1 MSEHKYHLKYRLM
14 EENNLITKNIVIV
27 DDEPRTRQG
36 LQRTLE
42 SWNNGEFTILTA
54 ESGEEVMEIAEERK
68 IHILLSDIRMPE
80 MTGLQLLKNLKEKGI
95 SPVVIVISAYS
106 EFEYAQEALRLG
118 VVNYLLKPIG
128 KKKLIE
134 AVDEAVK
141 VMEKQVRAGMIERV
155 VDKRIADT
163 NNKIDSTKD
172 PIRKAIA
179 YIDQHLKEELT
190 LKDIAA
196 HVHLNP
202 SYFSVLFKEQ
212 ANLNFSEYITRR
224 RIQRAKELVI
234 STNLPINEIAEEVG
248 YKTSKY
254 FIKIFKEIEG
264 ITPSI
269 YRKTSNDSV
278 F

>member
-1 MSEHKYHLKYRLM
+1 MV
-14 EENNLITKNIVIV
+14 TKTILIV

-54 ESGEEVMEIAEERK
+54 ESGEDVLRISEERK

-80 MTGLQLLKNLKEKGI
+80 MTGLQLLKTMKEKGL

-106 EFEYAQEALRLG
+106 EFEYAQEALKLG

-128 KKKLIE
+128 KKKLLE
-134 AVDEAVK
+134 AVEDAVK
-141 VMEKQVRAGMIERV
+141 IMEKQVRAGLIERV
-155 VDKRIADT
+155 VDQKIVDAS
-163 NNKIDSTKD
+163 NKMDSTKD
-172 PIRKAIA
+172 TIRKAIS
-179 YIDQHLKEELT
+179 YIDEHLNEEFT

-196 HVHLNP
+196 RVHLNP

-212 ANLNFSEYITRR
+212 VNLNFSEYVTRR

-234 STNLPINEIAEEVG
+234 STTLPINEIAEEVG
-248 YKTSKY
+248 YKTAKY

-264 ITPSI
+264 MTPSA
-269 YRKTSNDSV
+269 YRKTGNERA

>member
-1 MSEHKYHLKYRLM
+1 MF
-14 EENNLITKNIVIV
+14 TKNIVIV

-42 SWNNGEFTILTA
+42 SWNNGEYSILTA
-54 ESGEEVMEIAEERK
+54 ESGDEVMQIAAESK

-80 MTGLQLLKNLKEKGI
+80 MSGLQLLKNIQNKGM

-134 AVDEAVK
+134 AVEDAIK
-141 VMEKQVRAGMIERV
+141 VLEKQVRAGIIELV
-155 VDKRIADT
+155 VDKKIADAS
-163 NNKIDSTKD
+163 NKMDTTKD
-172 PIRKAIA
+172 TIKKAIS
-179 YIDQHLKEELT
+179 YIDQHLKEDLS
-190 LKDIAA
+190 LKEVAA

-212 ANLNFSEYITRR
+212 LNLNFSEYVTRR
-224 RIQRAKELVI
+224 RIQRAKELVV
-234 STNLPINEIAEEVG
+234 STSLPITEIAEEAG

-264 ITPSI
+264 MTPSA
-269 YRKTSNDSV
+269 YRKANHEKA

>member
-1 MSEHKYHLKYRLM
+1 MYS
-14 EENNLITKNIVIV
+14 KNIVIV

-42 SWNNGEFTILTA
+42 NWNTGDFTILTA
-54 ESGEEVMEIAEERK
+54 ESGEDVLRIAEDKK

-80 MTGLQLLKNLKEKGI
+80 MTGLQLLKTLKEKGL
-95 SPVVIVISAYS
+95 SPVVIIISAYS

-134 AVDEAVK
+134 AVEEAVK
-141 VMEKQVRAGMIERV
+141 IMEKQVRAGMIEKV
-155 VDKRIADT
+155 VDE
-163 NNKIDSTKD
+163 KIVDANTKMDSAKGT
-172 PIRKAIA
+172 IRKAIS
-179 YIDQHLKEELT
+179 YIDQHLKDEFT
-190 LKDIAA
+190 LKDVAT

-212 ANLNFSEYITRR
+212 VNMNFSEYVTRR

-234 STNLPINEIAEEVG
+234 TTNLPINEIAEEAG

-264 ITPSI
+264 MTPSA
-269 YRKTSNDSV
+269 YRKTYNERA

>member
-95 SPVVIVISAYS
+95 SSVVIVISAYS

>member
-1 MSEHKYHLKYRLM
+1 MEEHKYHLKYRLK

-42 SWNNGEFTILTA
+42 SWNNGEFTILIA

-80 MTGLQLLKNLKEKGI
+80 MTGLQLLKSLKEKGI

-141 VMEKQVRAGMIERV
+141 VMEKQVRAGMIEKV

>member
-1 MSEHKYHLKYRLM
+1 MV
-14 EENNLITKNIVIV
+14 TKNIVIV

-42 SWNNGEFTILTA
+42 SWNNGEYTILTA
-54 ESGEEVMEIAEERK
+54 ESGEDVLRIADERK

-80 MTGLQLLKNLKEKGI
+80 MTGLQLLKTMKEKGM

-134 AVDEAVK
+134 AVEEAVK
-141 VMEKQVRAGMIERV
+141 VLEKQVRVGMIERV
-155 VDKRIADT
+155 VDE
-163 NNKIDSTKD
+163 KIVDANTKMTSTKD
-172 PIRKAIA
+172 TIKKAIH
-179 YIDQHLKEELT
+179 YIDQHLKDELS
-190 LKDIAA
+190 LKEVAS

-202 SYFSVLFKEQ
+202 SYFSALFKEQ
-212 ANLNFSEYITRR
+212 VELNFSEYVTRR
-224 RIQRAKELVI
+224 RIQRAKELVV
-234 STNLPINEIAEEVG
+234 STNLPIGEIAEEVG

-254 FIKIFKEIEG
+254 FIKLFKEYEG
-264 ITPSI
+264 ITPSA
-269 YRKTSNDSV
+269 YRKTSDERA

>member
-1 MSEHKYHLKYRLM
+1 MV
-14 EENNLITKNIVIV
+14 TKTILIV

-42 SWNNGEFTILTA
+42 SWNNGEFTILIA
-54 ESGEEVMEIAEERK
+54 ESGEDVLRISEERK

-80 MTGLQLLKNLKEKGI
+80 MTGLQLLKTMKEKGL

-106 EFEYAQEALRLG
+106 EFEYAKEALKLG

-128 KKKLIE
+128 KKKLLE
-134 AVDEAVK
+134 AVEDAVK
-141 VMEKQVRAGMIERV
+141 IMEKQVRAGLIERV
-155 VDKRIADT
+155 VDQKIVDAS
-163 NNKIDSTKD
+163 NKMDSTRD
-172 PIRKAIA
+172 TIRKAIS
-179 YIDQHLKEELT
+179 YIDEHLHEEFT
-190 LKDIAA
+190 LKDVAA
-196 HVHLNP
+196 RVHLNP

-212 ANLNFSEYITRR
+212 VNLNFSEYVTRR

-234 STNLPINEIAEEVG
+234 STTLPINEIAEEVG
-248 YKTSKY
+248 YKTAKY

-264 ITPSI
+264 MTPSA
-269 YRKTSNDSV
+269 YRKTGNERA

>member
-1 MSEHKYHLKYRLM
+1 MF
-14 EENNLITKNIVIV
+14 TKNIVIV

-42 SWNNGEFTILTA
+42 SWNNGEYSILTA
-54 ESGEEVMEIAEERK
+54 ESGEEVMQIAAESK

-80 MTGLQLLKNLKEKGI
+80 MSGLQLLKNIQNKGM

-134 AVDEAVK
+134 AVEEAVK
-141 VMEKQVRAGMIERV
+141 VLEKQVRAGIIELV
-155 VDKRIADT
+155 VDKKIADAS
-163 NNKIDSTKD
+163 NKMATTKD
-172 PIRKAIA
+172 TIKKAIS
-179 YIDQHLKEELT
+179 YIDQHLKEELS
-190 LKDIAA
+190 LKEVAA

-212 ANLNFSEYITRR
+212 VNLNFSEYVTRR
-224 RIQRAKELVI
+224 RIQRAKELVV
-234 STNLPINEIAEEVG
+234 STSLPITEIAEEAG

-264 ITPSI
+264 MTPSA
-269 YRKTSNDSV
+269 YRKANHEKA

>member
-54 ESGEEVMEIAEERK
+54 EGGEEVMEIAEERK